1 MATFE
6 FDVETDD
13 GTATIYCDEV
23 AEFTKA
29 MNVTVEGASRGVVGL
44 PKLAGYIGPL
54 QTGRVEGGEVVVR
67 YEEIV
72 SVSAAQNSRFA

>member
-29 MNVTVEGASRGVVGL
+29 MNVTVEGASRSVVGL

-67 YEEIV
+67 YEQV
-72 SVSAAQNSRFA
+72 PQAATAQNSRFA